1 LQTGRRREKI
11 ASGTPEVVHL
21 FKQMMPKTAPTL
33 CLSAI
38 MLAALFTMSF
48 SAGCATTRKA
58 IQEKPP
64 AQELFMEPLHIG
76 VKPDRELG
84 LVDFDAAS
92 LYQEGLRFHESG
104 RCDRAVAFYD
114 RLIEEFSASRYFSAA
129 AFNAGRCLEELDRTE
144 EAVQRYR
151 IITRG
156 LEKSKDWVDAGFRES
171 LCLSRLERHAE
182 ATRLL
187 DKIVNRGDLTVSD
200 RIDALV
206 LKGEAQKKLGELM
219 AAESTFRRVLRIY
232 RKRERDEYLDPV
244 PAARAEFRLSEMAE
258 ERFQAAPLRLPEERM
273 NADLEAKA
281 ALLLR
286 AQSGYLRTIR
296 YGDPQWA
303 TAAGY
308 RIGSL
313 YLHLHKAMEQA
324 PVPDDL
330 SEDEARVYR
339 DLLRK
344 RTAVLLR
351 KALKVFQMTVDL
363 SERTFTKNRWT
374 QAAREQ
380 IAFVENQ
387 VLSLYEDLP
396 DAEPSEEE
404 KEKETPQEEA
414 PQKEPAE

>member
-1 LQTGRRREKI
+1 MLRKI
-11 ASGTPEVVHL
+11 PIFCLVLVL
-21 FKQMMPKTAPTL
+21 
-33 CLSAI
+33 LSA
-38 MLAALFTMSF
+38 LCAVLFG
-48 SAGCATTRKA
+48 AGCTASRKA
-58 IQEKPP
+58 IREKPP

-84 LVDFDAAS
+84 LMDFDAAT
-92 LYQEGLRFHESG
+92 LYREGLRFHQSG

-114 RLIEEFSASRYFSAA
+114 RLLEEFSSSRHLSAA
-129 AFNAGRCLEELDRTE
+129 AFNAGRCLEDLNRTE
-144 EAVQRYR
+144 EAIQRYR

-182 ATRLL
+182 ARRLL
-187 DKIVNRGDLTVSD
+187 DRIVNREDLTTSD

-206 LKGEAQKKLGELM
+206 LKGEAQKKLGELI
-219 AAESTFRRVLRIY
+219 AAESAFRRALRIY
-232 RKRERDEYLDPV
+232 RQRERDEYLDPV

-258 ERFQAAPLRLPEERM
+258 ERFQAAPLRPPEERM

-281 ALLLR
+281 ALLLK

-296 YGDPQWA
+296 YGDPEWA

-308 RIGSL
+308 RIGNL
-313 YLHLHKAMEQA
+313 YLNLHKAMEQA
-324 PVPDDL
+324 QVPEGL
-330 SEDEARVYR
+330 SEEETEVYR
-339 DLLRK
+339 DLLRR

-363 SERTFTKNRWT
+363 AERTLTKNRWAL
-374 QAAREQ
+374 AAREQ

-396 DAEPSEEE
+396 AE
-404 KEKETPQEEA
+404 EEA
-414 PQKEPAE
+414 PPKESSE